1 MSDSKAMPPPE
12 SAAGQAADTA
22 AAAAA
27 AKEKAKK
34 EKEERR
40 RLKEME
46 LKMRNIAVGDQPAKK
61 TTKAERRA
69 IQEQQ
74 RAVKQ
79 ETGHPGAAATGTS
92 GAATTGGGGAR
103 DGREPRPEA
112 GRQHAGAAGA
122 RHARVNVDKYTVPE
136 DRRMYL
142 YEHLSLPDHPPSSA
156 QAQGA
161 GRCLGTGPTTAE
173 HSTGDPSAFAAG
185 ITNAAFP
192 PGPQVV
198 VGMAR
203 DDYVAAEANTPRTV
217 RVLGT
222 AGKPVEAVLRDA
234 VSPFA
239 SGPGQRKFLK
249 PSATIAVHPRIKEVG
264 LRMATMEISG
274 SNARTV
280 AMLLAFADVIADY
293 STPPR
298 AVLTQHL
305 TSYLSLQIDFLVFQR
320 DRCIGMAN
328 AIRWLKAEIIRMP
341 NDLKD
346 DEAKRQLAEKID
358 GYIKER
364 ITAAGDI
371 IAEAGAQKIQD
382 GDVVLTYG
390 ASSTVQNLL
399 VAARRRGRR
408 FQVIVVDSRPVNE
421 GRRLVRKLVEAGFSS
436 QQSRSSS
443 GEDGGAG
450 GADRTEL
457 SDGVTYAPITALSS
471 LMRDASKVLL
481 SAEAF
486 FANGT
491 MLSRVGTAMV
501 ALAAHS
507 CHVPVIVTC
516 ETYKFNER
524 VQLDAVVNNELG
536 VPDALMYKT
545 GIPDAEPVGPQSD
558 PALSAM
564 EYSAYARDK
573 YSPHPRWNNR
583 NALRSETPAESTAAG
598 KKAKAVKAAKAA
610 AAAELSREAA
620 AVAKLSSACPLND
633 WRTSRQ
639 LRLLNLT
646 QDVTPPEFVSVII
659 TEVGMVPTTSI
670 PVVLREYKNQI

>member
-1 MSDSKAMPPPE
+1 GGGGS
-12 SAAGQAADTA
+12 GTA
-22 AAAAA
+22 
-27 AKEKAKK
+27 
-34 EKEERR
+34 
-40 RLKEME
+40 
-46 LKMRNIAVGDQPAKK
+46 
-61 TTKAERRA
+61 
-69 IQEQQ
+69 
-74 RAVKQ
+74 
-79 ETGHPGAAATGTS
+79 S
-92 GAATTGGGGAR
+92 GTTGGG
-103 DGREPRPEA
+103 REQRPDA
-112 GRQHAGAAGA
+112 GRQQAGAGGG
-122 RHARVNVDKYTVPE
+122 RSARVSMEKYTVLE
-136 DRRMYL
+136 DKRMHL
-142 YEHLSLPDHPPSSA
+142 YEHLSLPVHPPSSA
-156 QAQGA
+156 QAQVA
-161 GRCLGTGPTTAE
+161 GHRLGGGHAPAV
-173 HSTGDPSAFAAG
+173 SNTGDPNLFAAG
-185 ITNAAFP
+185 IANVAFP

-203 DDYVAAEANTPRTV
+203 GDYVSAEVGAPLMVRTP
-217 RVLGT
+217 GP
-222 AGKPVEAVLRDA
+222 AGRPVEAVLRDA
-234 VSPFA
+234 VPPFA
-239 SGPGQRKFLK
+239 SGPGQRKFQK
-249 PSATIAVHPRIKEVG
+249 PSPTIAVHPRIKEVG

-280 AMLLAFADVIADY
+280 AMMLAFIDAIADY
-293 STPPR
+293 STPAR

-305 TSYLSLQIDFLVFQR
+305 TSYLSQQIDFLVYQR

-328 AIRWLKAEIIRMP
+328 AIRWLKAEIIHLP

-346 DEAKRQLAEKID
+346 DEAKRQLAVKID

-371 IAEAGAQKIQD
+371 IAEDGAQKIQD

-399 VAARRRGRR
+399 VTARNKGRR

-421 GRRLVRKLVEAGFSS
+421 GRRLVRRLVEAGFSS
-436 QQSRSSS
+436 QQARA
-443 GEDGGAG
+443 DQAG
-450 GADRTEL
+450 L

-481 SAEAF
+481 GAEAF

-558 PALSAM
+558 AVLSAM

-583 NALRSETPAESTAAG
+583 SALRGETPAESAAAG
-598 KKAKAVKAAKAA
+598 KKAKAAKAA

-620 AVAKLSSACPLND
+620 AAAKLSKACPLSD
-633 WRTSRQ
+633 WRANRQ
-639 LRLLNLT
+639 L
-646 QDVTPPEFVSVII
+646 
-659 TEVGMVPTTSI
+659 
-670 PVVLREYKNQI
+670 